1 MVGISNFEWCFT
13 YTDVGFVERS
23 VSRDFGTY
31 IGLFNDIEIGINDS
45 NELPDHNS
53 DKLFL
58 ADDIDDS
65 QKTSSHLKKDQLH
78 FVLDCHN
85 DQQIYKSD
93 LSIPI
98 SNDPALWKSISD
110 TDRTNI
116 ILMGPSSNPS
126 NFPRDQKERKFPI
139 YIFLEEQ
146 RVGEKLWEVKKR
158 FVKLEELEKKK
169 GSDITK
175 LILNVLEENELDI
188 KNCRGQ
194 GYDNGANMAGI
205 YNGVQA
211 LIRQSNPQVIFIPC
225 SAHSLNLYAV
235 HAIES
240 SAPAK
245 SYFVNIQKLYNLF
258 SSSPV
263 RWKILQEE
271 TGQSFHKLSV
281 TRWSSRIE
289 SVKPLAKKPREILK
303 SLHRL
308 KELDLPCEKNA
319 KKIIPDETA
328 GYNHEEASKIFEC
341 NDFNVA
347 LDNLRS
353 RFKVIEEECSKFS
366 FLWSLQKS
374 QTDQELGLKAENLA
388 KLYLE
393 DLCKNEFSDEVRHF
407 SSVRRNILASEK
419 PVELLNEVYAKGL
432 HSIFPQ
438 VCVSLRIFLTLP
450 VSTSERERSFSK
462 LAIIKDYLRSTM
474 GQERLC
480 YLMILSIESALAI
493 NVNYEEVISNFAAK
507 KARKMYL
514 SIKN

>member
-1 MVGISNFEWCFT
+1 MKNSYDSLEKSIEHQLEKQIGDETKQWKLFKNGNGNFLEALELITRHNKTLQDYTHLIAKHQEEEKRMQAHYLSWKSQNEFIKECGKLVVREVIREIKKSIYFT
-13 YTDVGFVERS
+13 IITDSTPDSSHSEQITFVFR
-23 VSRDFGTY
+23 F
-31 IGLFNDIEIGINDS
+31 LHFNDN
-45 NELPDHNS
+45 
-53 DKLFL
+53 
-58 ADDIDDS
+58 
-65 QKTSSHLKKDQLH
+65 Q
-78 FVLDCHN
+78 
-85 DQQIYKSD
+85 
-93 LSIPI
+93 
-98 SNDPALWKSISD
+98 LWKV
-110 TDRTNI
+110 
-116 ILMGPSSNPS
+116 
-126 NFPRDQKERKFPI
+126 KER
-139 YIFLEEQ
+139 FL
-146 RVGEKLWEVKKR
+146 
-158 FVKLEELEKKK
+158 KLEELEKKK

-211 LIRQSNPQVIFIPC
+211 LIRQNNPQAIFIPC
-225 SAHSLNLYAV
+225 SACSLNLCAV

-245 SYFVNIQKLYNLF
+245 SYFGNVQKLYNLF

-271 TGQSFHKLSV
+271 TGQSLHKLSV

-308 KELDLPCEKNA
+308 KELDLPGEINNVSLLLQSTQLTLDDEVKILNGLLMDLDRIRLSWDLILIEATEVAKNLKFDKIMFTVKRTQ

-328 GYNHEEASKIFEC
+328 AYNHEEASKNFEC
-341 NDFNVA
+341 NVFNVA
-347 LDNLRS
+347 LYNLTSQMRS

-388 KLYLE
+388 KLYPE

-407 SSVRRNILASEK
+407 FSVRRNILASEK
-419 PVELLNEVYAKGL
+419 PVELLNEVYVKGL

-438 VCVSLRIFLTLP
+438 VCVSLRIFLTFP
-450 VSTSERERSFSK
+450 QWARSSC
-462 LAIIKDYLRSTM
+462 AT
-474 GQERLC
+474 
-480 YLMILSIESALAI
+480 
-493 NVNYEEVISNFAAK
+493 
-507 KARKMYL
+507 
-514 SIKN
+514 